1 MSLAKWNASWGHRRL
16 TLALCLVV
24 GATCMA
30 LLGSASAAQA
40 ATWNVT
46 TTADTSSGTCE
57 PSSCSLRQAIGAAS
71 DGDTIVLPGERV
83 RISGRQR
90 PARR

>member
-16 TLALCLVV
+16 TLALCVVV

-30 LLGSASAAQA
+30 LLALAGAAQA

-46 TTADTSSGTCE
+46 TTADTRSRNLSALFLLTASG
-57 PSSCSLRQAIGAAS
+57 
-71 DGDTIVLPGERV
+71 D
-83 RISGRQR
+83 QR
-90 PARR
+90 CL